1 MARTEKIYIYGA
13 SGHGLV
19 CADVAMSL
27 GYKECIFLDD
37 FKGKKFETSL
47 PKYDVFIAIGN
58 NEIRKKL
65 FNQILDSGFK
75 IVNLIHKSAIISQ
88 SVDIAEDAGILI
100 MPYVVVNARAK
111 IEKGVILNTSSVIEH
126 ECIVGEFSHISVG
139 AKCAGNV
146 KIGKNCFLGINS
158 CVLPNLSLADDS
170 ILGGGATLV
179 KSQSE
184 KGVFVGVPAKRM

>member
-37 FKGKKFETSL
+37 FKGKKFESSF

-65 FNQILDSGFK
+65 FNQISDSGFK

>member
-27 GYKECIFLDD
+27 DYKECIFLDD
-37 FKGKKFETSL
+37 FKGKKFEISL

-65 FNQILDSGFK
+65 FNQISDSGFK